1 MQDLLSLQEKL
12 DQLLKA
18 FSDLKTAQEKL
29 LHKNK
34 KQQQEIEKLNSE
46 INQLIKEKEINAV
59 GHAVEELA
67 EERKENLKAELDKV
81 IGILNTNINLLK

>member
-18 FSDLKTAQEKL
+18 FSDLKNAQERL

-34 KQQQEIEKLNSE
+34 KQEQKIQELNTE
-46 INQLIKEKEINAV
+46 IKELIEEKKINSV

-67 EERKENLKAELDKV
+67 EERKENLKTELDKI
-81 IGILNTNINLLK
+81 IGILNKNINLLK

>member
-18 FSDLKTAQEKL
+18 FSDLKNAQEKL
-29 LHKNK
+29 LHKNQ
-34 KQQQEIEKLNSE
+34 KQQQEIEKLNSA
-46 INQLIKEKEINAV
+46 INLLIKEKEINAV

>member
-18 FSDLKTAQEKL
+18 FSDLKIAQEKL
-29 LHKNK
+29 LHKNQ
-34 KQQQEIEKLNSE
+34 KQLQEIEKLNSE
-46 INQLIKEKEINAV
+46 INQLIKEKKINAV

-67 EERKENLKAELDKV
+67 GERKENLKAELDKV